1 MECTGLKVERLTLV
15 RGSRA
20 VLSDV
25 SFTLAPGALLA
36 VVGPSGAG
44 KSTLLSLRAGFE
56 RPTSGA
62 ISFDGFDWR
71 IIEPV
76 ARGVGM
82 SFDDAALHEHLSVRD
97 NLDLAL
103 RPLGEIASQRQAR
116 IAEIAE
122 RLGVTALLT
131 RTPGTLSAG
140 ERRRVSLGRAFVRRP
155 TLALLDEPFANLDR
169 ANRLAVRALVR
180 ELRQTSAVTTVM
192 VTHDPTDALALAD
205 DLLVLVD
212 GQVRAHGR
220 ATEVA
225 ANPADLKVAQL
236 VDDLGMESIA
246 LVDGRVP
253 AHCTLEP
260 EFAATIS
267 TRLADRGLQHGF
279 LGISPWRLTATTR
292 SVPGATLEIRCRVAA
307 HEPAGLFTDLVVDV
321 GIVDTRAGNAP
332 IGATMRARTPATDA
346 YNLPP
351 GTHARLTAN
360 REDIHL
366 FGGVWPGVRID

>member
-44 KSTLLSLRAGFE
+44 KSTLLSLLAGFE

-169 ANRLAVRALVR
+169 ASFGRRLRSQPSWSRMIQLMR
-180 ELRQTSAVTTVM
+180 SRL
-192 VTHDPTDALALAD
+192 PTIFLSSSTGKCAHMA
-205 DLLVLVD
+205 
-212 GQVRAHGR
+212 GQ
-220 ATEVA
+220 
-225 ANPADLKVAQL
+225 Q
-236 VDDLGMESIA
+236 
-246 LVDGRVP
+246 
-253 AHCTLEP
+253 
-260 EFAATIS
+260 
-267 TRLADRGLQHGF
+267 RLQQ
-279 LGISPWRLTATTR
+279 I
-292 SVPGATLEIRCRVAA
+292 
-307 HEPAGLFTDLVVDV
+307 
-321 GIVDTRAGNAP
+321 
-332 IGATMRARTPATDA
+332 
-346 YNLPP
+346 LP
-351 GTHARLTAN
+351 T
-360 REDIHL
+360 
-366 FGGVWPGVRID
+366 